1 MVLKKIS
8 MESNKQ
14 RQSKQRPGRG
24 NITKKNKRER
34 EQEKVETQK

>member
-1 MVLKKIS
+1 

-14 RQSKQRPGRG
+14 RQRKQRLGRG
-24 NITKKNKRER
+24 NITKKNKRAR